1 MGHPEGGEVIM
12 GELTFWKNKN
22 VLVTGCTGLLGSWLT
37 RSLVEQG
44 AHVVGLIRDVVPHS
58 NLYRF
63 QLQKKMNTVH
73 GALEDYSVLERSL
86 NEYEVDTV
94 FHLAAQAIVGAANRN
109 PLSTF
114 EANIKGT
121 WNVLEACRHN
131 PKVKRIVVASSDK
144 AYGEHEELPYH
155 ENFPLRGSHPYDV
168 SKSCTDLISHT
179 YFKTYRLPVC
189 ITRCGNI
196 YGGGDLN
203 FNRIIP
209 GTIQSVLDNERPVI
223 RSDGLFVRDYI
234 YVEDIVAAYL
244 FLAEKMDSSDIF
256 GEAFN
261 FSNEQPIN
269 VKDLVEKILKLM
281 DREDLKPVILNE
293 ASNEIKY
300 QYLSS
305 EKARNLLGWAPK
317 RALDE
322 GLMDTIHWY
331 EGYLKDVSGGR
342 D

>member
-1 MGHPEGGEVIM
+1 M
-12 GELTFWKNKN
+12 GEQTFWKNKN

-37 RSLVEQG
+37 RSLVEEG
-44 AHVVGLIRDVVPHS
+44 AHVVGLIRDVIPNS

-63 QLQKKMNTVH
+63 QLEKKINTVN
-73 GALEDYSVLERSL
+73 GALEDYPVLERSL

-109 PLSTF
+109 PVSTF

-121 WNVLEACRHN
+121 WNILEACRHN

-144 AYGEHEELPYH
+144 AYGQHEELPYH
-155 ENFPLRGSHPYDV
+155 ENFSLRGSHPYDV

-179 YFKTYRLPVC
+179 YFNTYQLPVC

-209 GTIQSVLDNERPVI
+209 GTIQSVLNNERPVI

-234 YVEDIVAAYL
+234 YVEDIVSAYMY
-244 FLAEKMDSSDIF
+244 LAEKIDSSDIH

-281 DREDLKPVILNE
+281 NREDLEPVILNE
-293 ASNEIKY
+293 ASNEIKN

-305 EKARNLLGWAPK
+305 EKARNVLGWKPQ
-317 RALDE
+317 RTLDK
-322 GLMDTIHWY
+322 GLTDTIHWY
-331 EGYLKDVSGGR
+331 EGYLNDVGR
-342 D
+342 GQG